1 MNLVVGNVNSRQK
14 WKNNKCQCE
23 SKKSINFSQ
32 VTRIMPGILV
42 QLLPSFTIIMRLAN
56 TWKTAKVSLM
66 VVTCDEIED
75 TQKTVVVNP
84 SNGIDYRLIVVVLLA
99 IACLLLLV
107 AIDVKYYMK
116 RGLTTPCLLSH

>member
-1 MNLVVGNVNSRQK
+1 
-14 WKNNKCQCE
+14 
-23 SKKSINFSQ
+23 
-32 VTRIMPGILV
+32 
-42 QLLPSFTIIMRLAN
+42 
-56 TWKTAKVSLM
+56 M

-107 AIDVKYYMK
+107 AIDVNYYMK